1 MTTLSIGL
9 SILVTIALLILLL
22 PIATKSQ
29 LKNDTP
35 AKKAIIA
42 IAIFVP
48 VFTMVSYFSLG
59 TPEFAEMA
67 TEQAP
72 PPMTT
77 LVDELEL
84 KLAKKPKDINGWL
97 LLGRSYMVTENY
109 AKATYAFEKA
119 IALEPNNLNAIL
131 PLADALAVIAGGN
144 LKGRPYQL
152 LLQAY
157 DLEPKNE
164 MTLWLLGMAE
174 KQKGNKLLAEKYWQT
189 LYELLPENSK
199 DRTKVTSLLASIGSK
214 TEHSSPVT
222 KPQTLAVNE
231 KKLTQKETPI
241 NTEVPIVFKISE
253 SVRAKI
259 ANSNVFIYAK
269 QAQGMPIPIA
279 AQRYKGSDL
288 PNQIVLNKGDELMPG
303 RSLNQFKEFVIGVK
317 ISAGDA
323 MQGNTLFKKEQF
335 ISRQETAQFIITF

>member
-22 PIATKSQ
+22 PIAMKSQ
-29 LKNDTP
+29 LKTDTP

-48 VFTMVSYFSLG
+48 VFTMASYFSLG

-84 KLAKKPKDINGWL
+84 KLTQKPKDINGWL

-109 AKATYAFEKA
+109 AKATNAFEKA
-119 IALEPNNLNAIL
+119 LTLEPSNLNAIL
-131 PLADALAVIAGGN
+131 PLADALAVTAGGN
-144 LKGRPYQL
+144 LTGKPYQL

-157 DLEPKNE
+157 ELEPKNE

-174 KQKGNKLLAEKYWQT
+174 KQMGNNILAEKYWKT
-189 LYELLPENSK
+189 LYELMPENSK
-199 DRTKVTSLLASIGSK
+199 DRAKVTSLLASIGYKVEPTS
-214 TEHSSPVT
+214 TVA
-222 KPQTLAVNE
+222 KPQTLAVDE
-231 KKLTQKETPI
+231 KITAQETLTNSQI
-241 NTEVPIVFKISE
+241 SIVFEVSE
-253 SVRAKI
+253 SVRTKI

-269 QAQGMPIPIA
+269 QAQGMPMPIA
-279 AQRYKGSDL
+279 AQRFKGSDL
-288 PNQIVLNKGDELMPG
+288 PDKIVLTKDDELMPG
-303 RSLNQFKEFVIGVK
+303 RTLKQFNELVIGVK
-317 ISAGDA
+317 ISTGDA
-323 MQGNTLFKKEQF
+323 MQSNTLFKNEQF
-335 ISRQETAQFIITF
+335 ISGQETVKFIITL